1 MGTWIASLGLV
12 ALLIGTLASA
22 GCEARAASE
31 PTETIGVRVAM
42 FGGPQLNGK
51 MALDNA
57 PASGVTV
64 TATDADGTKWT
75 AITDDHGMA
84 KLTVPVGAYTVDS
97 DYCGWGPGRHSR
109 VSESV
114 ESSVSIPC
122 LVP

>member
-1 MGTWIASLGLV
+1 
-12 ALLIGTLASA
+12 
-22 GCEARAASE
+22 
-31 PTETIGVRVAM
+31 M

-97 DYCGWGPGRHSR
+97 DFCGPGRHSR

-114 ESSVSIPC
+114 ESSVLIPC
-122 LVP
+122 AVP